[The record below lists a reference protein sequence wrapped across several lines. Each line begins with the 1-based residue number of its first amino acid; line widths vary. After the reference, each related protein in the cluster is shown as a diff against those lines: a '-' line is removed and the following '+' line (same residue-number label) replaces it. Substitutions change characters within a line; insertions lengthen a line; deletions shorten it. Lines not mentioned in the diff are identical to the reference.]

1 VKYLILGAG
10 PAGLSFA
17 YRLFQMGEMD
27 FLILEKE
34 NEAGG
39 LCRSKEIDNGPLDVG
54 GGHFIDVKDQEVL
67 EFLFDVMPREEWNLY
82 NRNSQISIH
91 GQFINS
97 PIEAN
102 IWQLSIEKQIEYLKE
117 IAIAGCNLGVPK
129 PDKFIEWIY
138 WKLGKKIA
146 EDYMVPYNQKI
157 FSENLNSL
165 GTYWLEKLPNVS
177 FEETLRS
184 CLEKKAYGTQ
194 PGHAQFLYPKKYGSG
209 EVWRRIADR
218 ISGHINYNTI
228 VKHLDIQK
236 HSVNGEYVAEKII
249 CTIPWKEFRE
259 IKGIKSEYLN
269 MIENLKYSS
278 VVVEYNP
285 ECLCSKAHWIYFP
298 DLNIHYHRILNR
310 RVFSKGKGFWTET
323 NLNRYKYRSD
333 KRSFFNKYAYPLNT
347 IDKPMIMKKLLDKME
362 ENNIMGLGRWGE
374 WQHYNSD
381 VVVHRAINLADKCVR
396 GGVIRYNFAAPVEI
410 GVCA

>member
-1 VKYLILGAG
+1 MKYLILGAG

-117 IAIAGCNLGVPK
+117 IAIAGCNLGVSK

-259 IKGIKSEYLN
+259 IKGIKYNFKIYDTPFIFYTSECDAY
-269 MIENLKYSS
+269 NLWS
-278 VVVEYNP
+278 V
-285 ECLCSKAHWIYFP
+285 KF
-298 DLNIHYHRILNR
+298 
-310 RVFSKGKGFWTET
+310 FSDG
-323 NLNRYKYRSD
+323 
-333 KRSFFNKYAYPLNT
+333 A
-347 IDKPMIMKKLLDKME
+347 
-362 ENNIMGLGRWGE
+362 LGVCNAT
-374 WQHYNSD
+374 HYNQRIYW
-381 VVVHRAINLADKCVR
+381 VREPHKNLADDIQSKLFKYKEILPKENNDCHGCKQIGICR
-396 GGVIRYNFAAPVEI
+396 GKVYCDFGRCNPGYNIDLEEYVKEYIYQSNHNNLNLFDN
-410 GVCA
+410 